1 MTDDER
7 GAAATATA
15 SDPEAKDTEK
25 DSDKD
30 VDERTRVLRMVAEG
44 RITVDEAVELL
55 KALAPEPEPEQVGP
69 EPRGPWGSPFGPG
82 RPGPGPFGAF
92 GPGFR
97 AQWKQGFG
105 PQPHEVTP
113 GVQWPP
119 GWRPGAGWRP
129 GRRGRRGR
137 PGQPGQP
144 GGQGE
149 TDVVWSAAVAPP
161 VPPVPPV
168 PGVGP
173 VPPVP
178 PVPPFFG
185 SANRVLVF
193 EVHFEGNR
201 YNARL
206 PIGLVSDVNR
216 YLPRPVRTA
225 LEAVEVDIAQLIEI
239 LNNMDDEHGAT
250 LIDLE
255 HEGNRVKV
263 RVEVTG
269 QPDLA

>member
-1 MTDDER
+1 MNEDER
-7 GAAATATA
+7 GAAATATP
-15 SDPEAKDTEK
+15 SDAEDKDKEK

-55 KALAPEPEPEQVGP
+55 KALAPEPEPEQIGP
-69 EPRGPWGSPFGPG
+69 EPPRGPWGFPFGPG
-82 RPGPGPFGAF
+82 RPGPGPQPFGPF

-97 AQWKQGFG
+97 APWKQGFG
-105 PQPHEVTP
+105 PQFREAQP

-119 GWRPGAGWRP
+119 GWRPGRRW
-129 GRRGRRGR
+129 RRGRSGQ

-144 GGQGE
+144 GSE
-149 TDVVWSAAVAPP
+149 ADVVWSAAVAPP
-161 VPPVPPV
+161 VPPVP
-168 PGVGP
+168 GVHP

-255 HEGNRVKV
+255 HEGNHVKV